1 MAYLNLDDAVSGK
14 HFKLSASPVLD
25 EVLLAVAKELEY
37 PEKGPVVCMTTG
49 WPMVVESN
57 LLGLGPIIQFTLT
70 ISEFPSGRFC
80 WWKGDPVYHYHS
92 NYDSYHWMKKFG
104 DEGFVFHNLCAK
116 YVLLLA
122 LQLSEREVIDF
133 RLSSY
138 SKSCRN
144 ITTPLFQPFPSR
156 G

>member
-1 MAYLNLDDAVSGK
+1 MGSTEQGEYYAEKYQRNVVAYLNLDDAVSGK

-70 ISEFPSGRFC
+70 ISEFPQ
-80 WWKGDPVYHYHS
+80 WTW
-92 NYDSYHWMKKFG
+92 
-104 DEGFVFHNLCAK
+104 
-116 YVLLLA
+116 VLLVGKVT
-122 LQLSEREVIDF
+122 QYI
-133 RLSSY
+133 
-138 SKSCRN
+138 
-144 ITTPLFQPFPSR
+144 IIIPTTTLTT

>member
-37 PEKGPVVCMTTG
+37 PERGLVVCMTTG

-70 ISEFPSGRFC
+70 ISEFPQ
-80 WWKGDPVYHYHS
+80 WTW
-92 NYDSYHWMKKFG
+92 
-104 DEGFVFHNLCAK
+104 
-116 YVLLLA
+116 VLLVGKVT
-122 LQLSEREVIDF
+122 QYI
-133 RLSSY
+133 
-138 SKSCRN
+138 
-144 ITTPLFQPFPSR
+144 IIIPTTTLTT